1 MLQIPLPKDKHPKTK
16 DRFITQIQISL
27 QFHNLAATKKGMLT
41 SIYHQ
46 IKEGLGEMPRTVKFF
61 LLKALILFIV
71 WEGIYLGFL
80 QKDRIID
87 GPLTNLTA
95 QLTAKSLEI
104 FYPNSHFYTQQVIQK
119 TYSDGWFQSD
129 KSVVWRDQQRL
140 IGIADGCNGLNLFML
155 FLGFILAYPSSIRL
169 KLSFG
174 ILGLL
179 FIFGIN
185 ILRCTGLGMVQIHYP
200 SFTIYAHHYIFNVLT
215 YAVVFFLWIKFS
227 RWAS

>member
-1 MLQIPLPKDKHPKTK
+1 
-16 DRFITQIQISL
+16 
-27 QFHNLAATKKGMLT
+27 MLT

-46 IKEGLGEMPRTVKFF
+46 IKEGLGEMPRTVKIF
-61 LLKALILFIV
+61 LLKAFILFIV

-87 GPLTNLTA
+87 GPLTNVTA
-95 QLTAKSLEI
+95 QLTAKSLEV
-104 FYPNSHFYTQQVIQK
+104 FYPKSHFYTLQDIK
-119 TYSDGWFQSD
+119 KSYSDGWFEHE
-129 KSVVWRDQQRL
+129 KSVVWKDQQRL

-169 KLSFG
+169 KLGFG
-174 ILGLL
+174 FLGLI
-179 FIFGIN
+179 FIFAIN

-200 SFTIYAHHYIFNVLT
+200 HFTIYAHHYIFNLLT

-227 RWAS
+227 KWAS